1 MKEYLKKN
9 GIRLAV
15 ILLAVVIVASVSS
28 QILGGSAGFLTNI
41 IVAVREPIN
50 KAATA
55 AGSLLDGL
63 YGYIF
68 EYEQLQAELDATR
81 NELAEAQAQVRE
93 GQEAVEENRRYEELL
108 GFADDNPDYV
118 MEQARITSWNSSNWT
133 NSFMISKG
141 SNDGI
146 EAGDAVIT
154 EAGVLV
160 GQVTEVA
167 ATSSTVSTIIDVDTR
182 IGVLVGTNGSAAM
195 LVGEYALM
203 TQGEAQVTWLTEGAQ
218 LFLDDTILTSGS
230 GDQIPSGLVVGTVT
244 SIQTEAAGQTEYGII
259 TPAVDLGSLVQVFI
273 ITDFGTSSQGTQDLA
288 PQTTQAPQTTETPAP
303 TQSAS
308 PAPSPATEG

>member
-15 ILLAVVIVASVSS
+15 ILLAVVIVVSVSS
-28 QILGGSAGFLTNI
+28 QLLGGSAGFLTNI

-68 EYEQLQAELDATR
+68 EYEQLQAELEATR
-81 NELAEAQAQVRE
+81 NELADAQEQVRE
-93 GQEAVEENRRYEELL
+93 GQEAIEENQRYEQLL
-108 GFADDNPDYV
+108 GFAEDNPNYV
-118 MEQARITSWNSSNWT
+118 MEQARITSWGANNYSST
-133 NSFMISKG
+133 FMISKG
-141 SNDGI
+141 SDDGV
-146 EAGDAVIT
+146 EVGDAVIT
-154 EAGVLV
+154 ETGALV

-167 ATSSTVSTIIDVDTR
+167 ATSATVGTIIDVDTR

-203 TQGEAQVTWLTEGAQ
+203 TQGQVKVTWLTEGAQ

-273 ITDFGTSSQGTQDLA
+273 ITDFGASAQSGGEDLA
-288 PQTTQAPQTTETPAP
+288 PQNTPEASASP
-303 TQSAS
+303 DVSPSAS
-308 PAPSPATEG
+308 PAAEG